1 MPDCWFAKYFLFL
14 QHNRWASMR
23 VPMTSGWTRRLEIG
37 QVAVVMLMDKL
48 SHRFVGWLPCC
59 FGR

>member
-1 MPDCWFAKYFLFL
+1 
-14 QHNRWASMR
+14 
-23 VPMTSGWTRRLEIG
+23 MTSGWTRRLEIG